1 MSQRKTFRRNGVYT
15 ELRLVS
21 LVVAGL
27 VLGLLG
33 AWGASR
39 LLETLLYGVTASD
52 PSTYLAVVAIL
63 ITVGLAACYIPA
75 REGSR
80 VDPMTVLRTD

>member
-1 MSQRKTFRRNGVYT
+1 MT
-15 ELRLVS
+15 RLVVREGMT

-27 VLGLLG
+27 GLGLVG
-33 AWGASR
+33 ALAASR
-39 LLETLLYGVTASD
+39 LLGNLLYGVTASD
-52 PSTYLAVVAIL
+52 PSTYVGVVAIL
-63 ITVGLAACYIPA
+63 ATVGLAACYIPA

>member
-1 MSQRKTFRRNGVYT
+1 MT
-15 ELRLVS
+15 

-27 VLGLLG
+27 GLGLVG
-33 AWGASR
+33 ALAASR
-39 LLETLLYGVTASD
+39 LLGNLLYGVTASD
-52 PSTYLAVVAIL
+52 PSTYVGVVAIL
-63 ITVGLAACYIPA
+63 ATVGLAACYIPA